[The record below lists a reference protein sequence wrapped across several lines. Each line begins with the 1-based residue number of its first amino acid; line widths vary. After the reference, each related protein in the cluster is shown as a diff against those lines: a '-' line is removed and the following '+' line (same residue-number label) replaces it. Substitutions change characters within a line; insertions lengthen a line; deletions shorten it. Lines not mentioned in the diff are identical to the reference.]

1 MDPNSL
7 ETFKQRLV
15 QMQADI
21 LALNEV
27 AKDSTLPVELDQT
40 RVGRL
45 SRMDAMQGQQMAK
58 ESERR
63 RQQQLQK
70 IKVALKR
77 IEENDFGYCSV
88 CDEEIDIRRLELDPA
103 NSRCISCAE

>member
-1 MDPNSL
+1 
-7 ETFKQRLV
+7 
-15 QMQADI
+15 
-21 LALNEV
+21 
-27 AKDSTLPVELDQT
+27 
-40 RVGRL
+40 
-45 SRMDAMQGQQMAK
+45 MAK

-103 NSRCISCAE
+103 NSHCISCAE